1 MNRMDKKNGII
12 IISWKL
18 LEIMNR
24 KKLNTQA
31 IISPKLKTTDTAIY
45 INIGLFMS
53 VVSSVCLY

>member
-31 IISPKLKTTDTAIY
+31 IISPKLKTTDTIY